1 MSNELRKKWWT
12 VPLGHLVWLLIAGVC
27 ATLRKKAINL
37 NGDDDPWGDYQCI
50 IALWHNR
57 VFSPCHVYRYVV
69 KGKLPMSM
77 LTSAS
82 KDGAMLATVARDYG
96 MRAVRGSSNRRG
108 AAGFR
113 DMVRE
118 MQDGCCMCITPD
130 GPRGPIYKCRPG
142 AVRLASMSGYPIVP
156 ACIEYSSYWRIG
168 KAWDGFI
175 IPKPF
180 SRVTVTWG
188 RKIYVPA
195 DITEEQQAEYC
206 RKVEEALAYGAPDF
220 PPINIE
226 EQKEK
231 L

>member
-37 NGDDDPWGDYQCI
+37 NGDDDPWGDYQCV

-57 VFSPCHVYRYVV
+57 VFSPCHVYRYVI

-118 MQDGCCMCITPD
+118 MQEGCCMCITPD

-142 AVRLASMSGYPIVP
+142 AVKLASLSGYPIIP

-226 EQKEK
+226 EQKQK
-231 L
+231 

>member
-226 EQKEK
+226 EQKQK
-231 L
+231 

>member
-231 L
+231 

>member
-118 MQDGCCMCITPD
+118 MEDGCCMCITPD

-231 L
+231 

>member
-57 VFSPCHVYRYVV
+57 VFSPCHVYRYVI

-226 EQKEK
+226 EQKQK
-231 L
+231 